1 MNNLLILTNRSYKYF
16 RLPLILLTLLN
27 NSLVAAPPV
36 VTNLTANQRPG
47 TKLVDIIYDVSA
59 DASTVNISLEI
70 SSDGGAS
77 FTVPTNSLSGAIGED
92 VDEGTGRTIIWDAGV
107 DWNQNVSETM
117 QFRITVDD
125 GLNTYLISDEFANIP
140 RDNLNNI
147 NDFFIGKYEVT
158 NELWR
163 NVQTWAVSN
172 GYSDLSEV
180 SSTLYKGD
188 NYPNG
193 GITWTQAIKWCNAR
207 SEMEGLAPCYYDRGS
222 IYRTGMEYSIDYDS
236 SANGYRLPS
245 SAEWEWAARGGLIG
259 KRFPWGDTISHNEAN
274 YNSHSSITY
283 DVSSTRGYHPNYDEI
298 WPYQAP
304 VGSFPPNGYGLY
316 EVAGNVGEW
325 CFDSYD
331 ETGLSKIVRSSHW
344 SNNARGMEV
353 ERVDSLRWD
362 TGTTG
367 LRLALSS
374 AEPSGSFG
382 FAEVNSSV
390 DTLTLGNINDTGP
403 GADLSNSDLSNAD
416 LSNAYYPGAN
426 FSGADLSGADLSGA
440 DLSNAVLVRADLSNA
455 NISGANLTG
464 ALISGADLSGADLS
478 NAILNA
484 VISANNTGSPSLPIN
499 YQMVSGYIVGPFVNL
514 SDADLRYT
522 DLSNVNFN
530 GSNLSNASLENSV
543 LNNVI
548 SGNVTGSPTLP
559 MNYKMVEGYIVGPYV
574 NLSSANLN
582 DAGLHE
588 IDLTNAVLIGADL
601 TNANLNRANL
611 NGANLNETSL
621 TGAHINYADLS
632 NSNLTGVDLS
642 NASLEYANLYGA
654 ELSDAVLS
662 NVQLDGVKSGNI
674 IGQPT
679 TLTGRLGGKFGLRSG
694 YIVGRYVDLSNAS
707 LKYANLSGLNLDY
720 ADFTDADVSG
730 ANFKNSTLLYTDFT
744 NAIWSDVISQ
754 SDFDAVVS
762 EREAALAAQAS
773 AEAERDAR
781 PTEAAYDA
789 VVTERDAKL
798 TLDEVK
804 DLRAGSKMIEIHN
817 GQATLS
823 MEVEQSDDL
832 DIWTNGGTASVQIN
846 VQPGEDKKFFRFKMD
861 DSDSSSDETGV
872 EIPLSYVDLVVNL
885 SSEGSYDFISVSNHP
900 LNDYN
905 GVYYTQPDLINNMP
919 YFKSGNQKYLYFY
932 KGASGGL
939 FSWSFYNALPDGIS
953 DLFTGGWIHP
963 YPVLETGNFN
973 IFEVEAE

>member
-1 MNNLLILTNRSYKYF
+1 
-16 RLPLILLTLLN
+16 
-27 NSLVAAPPV
+27 
-36 VTNLTANQRPG
+36 
-47 TKLVDIIYDVSA
+47 
-59 DASTVNISLEI
+59 
-70 SSDGGAS
+70 
-77 FTVPTNSLSGAIGED
+77 
-92 VDEGTGRTIIWDAGV
+92 
-107 DWNQNVSETM
+107 
-117 QFRITVDD
+117 
-125 GLNTYLISDEFANIP
+125 
-140 RDNLNNI
+140 
-147 NDFFIGKYEVT
+147 
-158 NELWR
+158 
-163 NVQTWAVSN
+163 
-172 GYSDLSEV
+172 
-180 SSTLYKGD
+180 
-188 NYPNG
+188 
-193 GITWTQAIKWCNAR
+193 
-207 SEMEGLAPCYYDRGS
+207 
-222 IYRTGMEYSIDYDS
+222 
-236 SANGYRLPS
+236 
-245 SAEWEWAARGGLIG
+245 
-259 KRFPWGDTISHNEAN
+259 
-274 YNSHSSITY
+274 
-283 DVSSTRGYHPNYDEI
+283 
-298 WPYQAP
+298 
-304 VGSFPPNGYGLY
+304 
-316 EVAGNVGEW
+316 
-325 CFDSYD
+325 
-331 ETGLSKIVRSSHW
+331 
-344 SNNARGMEV
+344 
-353 ERVDSLRWD
+353 
-362 TGTTG
+362 
-367 LRLALSS
+367 
-374 AEPSGSFG
+374 
-382 FAEVNSSV
+382 
-390 DTLTLGNINDTGP
+390 
-403 GADLSNSDLSNAD
+403 
-416 LSNAYYPGAN
+416 
-426 FSGADLSGADLSGA
+426 
-440 DLSNAVLVRADLSNA
+440 
-455 NISGANLTG
+455 
-464 ALISGADLSGADLS
+464 
-478 NAILNA
+478 
-484 VISANNTGSPSLPIN
+484 
-499 YQMVSGYIVGPFVNL
+499 MVSGYIVGPFVNL

-601 TNANLNRANL
+601 TNANLSRANL

-832 DIWTNGGTASVQIN
+832 DIWTNGSATSIQI
-846 VQPGEDKKFFRFKMD
+846 PIDAEAGKKFFRFKMA
-861 DSDSSSDETGV
+861 
-872 EIPLSYVDLVVNL
+872 DLTNDAYTNSQYQIV
-885 SSEGSYDFISVSNHP
+885 EGSFTWEEARVDAISRNGRLAILDTEYKQNLIENMIQNQPNLNLEAKHIFAIGLSKHQTEGDWRWIDGSQLNYSKWGPGEPNNQGGGQDYAVLTTGWESSWDFGQWDDIA
-900 LNDYN
+900 
-905 GVYYTQPDLINNMP
+905 LINYINN
-919 YFKSGNQKYLYFY
+919 SNLYLNGY
-932 KGASGGL
+932 
-939 FSWSFYNALPDGIS
+939 
-953 DLFTGGWIHP
+953 
-963 YPVLETGNFN
+963 VLEMP
-973 IFEVEAE
+973 IP